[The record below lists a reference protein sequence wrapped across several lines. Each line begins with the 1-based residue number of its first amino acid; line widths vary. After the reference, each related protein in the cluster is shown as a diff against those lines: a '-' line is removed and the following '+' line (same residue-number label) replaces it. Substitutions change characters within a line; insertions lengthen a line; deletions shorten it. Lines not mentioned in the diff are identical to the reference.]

1 MVRKPSCNELLYN
14 DLQDFTNTYAIQFVY
29 KVKRIDNIPAIEDAI
44 NTVLAAN
51 PGVNVYLKNGKY
63 FTCEEK
69 VHIEEY
75 ECKGDDVFND
85 EIFQKCIDY
94 TKRSIEVLLVRHNDD
109 KYLVF
114 KIMHSVLDGKAS
126 LVFVQNIMNCLKGE
140 ELIPSIDDMTDIE
153 FVKQHENY
161 SKKESKIPKI
171 TIKDSQRIDK
181 YTVRWKV
188 VEIPGYPTAIIGRLS
203 RILSDLSPDKCGRVM
218 IPADV
223 RRYEKDTNYNT
234 NLTLPI
240 FLTVG
245 ENDTFEDINGNL
257 LGQMRDKKELN
268 LANTRYFYYDTYPR
282 AIRHAAL
289 KVLLSYARKKNMFSV
304 SGLVSLLGKVDLKEY
319 DNPYIEF
326 EEFYSLPIN
335 QALIPIA
342 MVIIQYENK
351 TVINLAYYEGQFS
364 ESKMEEIADTIKNAL
379 SPNLYAFN
387 DTKKE
392 YKENVFEKIKSNLE
406 SLQDKTA
413 VVDLNEHT
421 YAELLKRAMQISEL
435 LKKNSITEDI
445 CICEERS
452 FSYIASVLACVFNNI
467 TFIPIDKYTKSA
479 KDINTILSMTAS
491 GKILV
496 DKEIEGVDK
505 GACLFD
511 KDANE
516 LSGIPF
522 SFEKNDEKEVY
533 RIFTSGTTDVPKCV
547 PIRQKNLNNYL
558 SWAREKYEKEDAINM
573 PLFTSLSVDL
583 TITSTF
589 LPLLSGGFVH
599 AFASSFNASVF
610 NKIISDDK
618 LNVVKCTPTHFAF
631 LDDKIVKSEKA
642 KTFILGGENLLEELS
657 AHIKEVFGKDTLI
670 YNEYGPTET
679 TVGVTC
685 FEAGETGKSDELN
698 VAIGTPIF
706 NTKILLK
713 DQDKNEIVIKEN
725 EIGEILIA
733 GESVFNG
740 YKEGESDCF
749 DEINGETYYRSG
761 DLGFIRDG
769 ILYCVGRVDN
779 QVKINGNRVELEYIK
794 NTINKAD
801 GVEDSVVIYEDGL
814 YAFVISKGRDD
825 SEAENKDES
834 QTENPKEGK
843 KNGLDESK
851 LKDYLSANVPS
862 YMVPKRILFI
872 DDIPVNKSGKADTA
886 SLKKLL
892 DNDTKEEKNFN
903 EEESHLIEILSE
915 FYDDGPVS
923 KDDNLY
929 AIGMESLDVL
939 LFTERVRDEYISSE
953 REDEFYKEALS
964 KVNHLTIGDL
974 EKMIVKF
981 GGKI

>member
-1 MVRKPSCNELLYN
+1 MIRKASCNELLYT
-14 DLQDFTNTYAIQFVY
+14 DLQDFTNTYAIQFVL
-29 KVKRIDNIPAIEDAI
+29 KVKRIDNLPVIEDAI
-44 NTVLAAN
+44 NTVLSVN
-51 PGVNVYLKNGKY
+51 PGVNVYLKNGEY
-63 FTCEEK
+63 FKCEEK
-69 VHIEEY
+69 VRIEEY
-75 ECKGDDVFND
+75 EVPGDDVFND
-85 EIFQKCIDY
+85 EIFQKSIDY
-94 TKRSIEVLLVRHNDD
+94 TDHSIEVLLVTHKKD

-171 TIKDSQRIDK
+171 IIKDTQRIDK
-181 YTVRWKV
+181 YKVRWKV
-188 VEIPGYPTAIIGRLS
+188 VEIPGYPTAVIGRLS

-240 FLTVG
+240 FLTVK

-257 LGQMRDKKELN
+257 LNQMRDKKELN
-268 LANTRYFYYDTYPR
+268 RANTRYFYYDKYPK
-282 AIRHAAL
+282 AVRHAVL

-342 MVIIQYENK
+342 MVIVQYNDK

-387 DTKKE
+387 NTKKV
-392 YKENVFEKIKSNLE
+392 YDENVFDSLRSNLE
-406 SLQDKTA
+406 SPKEKTA
-413 VVDLNEHT
+413 VVDDKE
-421 YAELLKRAMQISEL
+421 YSYEELLNRAKKISEL
-435 LKKNSITEDI
+435 LKMNSINEDI

-452 FSYIASVLACVFNNI
+452 FNYIASVLACVLNNI
-467 TFIPIDKYTKSA
+467 TFVPIDRYTKSA
-479 KDINTILSMTAS
+479 KDINTILSMTSS

-496 DKEIEGVDK
+496 DKEIDGIDK
-505 GACLFD
+505 NAFIFV
-511 KDANE
+511 KDAEE
-516 LSGIPF
+516 LNGIPF
-522 SFEKNDEKEVY
+522 MFESDEEKEVY

-558 SWAREKYEKEDAINM
+558 LWAIDNYEKEEAINM

-589 LPLLSGGFVH
+589 LPLVSGGFIH
-599 AFASSFNASVF
+599 TYPDNFQASIF
-610 NKIISDDK
+610 NKIISDEK
-618 LNVVKCTPTHFAF
+618 LNVIKCTPTHFAF
-631 LDDKIVKSEKA
+631 LDENLVKPGKA
-642 KTFILGGENLLEELS
+642 KTFILGGENLSTELRDR
-657 AHIKEVFGKDTLI
+657 IKGVFGKDTII

-685 FEAGETGKSDELN
+685 FKADENNEELN
-698 VAIGTPIF
+698 VAVGTPIY

-713 DQDKNEIVIKEN
+713 KNESQEIINKEN
-725 EIGEILIA
+725 DIGEILI
-733 GESVFNG
+733 GGDSVFKG
-740 YKEGESDCF
+740 YRAGESDCF
-749 DEINGETYYRSG
+749 DTINGELYYRSG

-769 ILYCVGRVDN
+769 KLYCVGRVDN

-794 NTINKAD
+794 NTIDKAD

-814 YAFVISKGRDD
+814 YAFVISN
-825 SEAENKDES
+825 NKDEA
-834 QTENPKEGK
+834 GI
-843 KNGLDESK
+843 
-851 LKDYLSANVPS
+851 KDFLSENVPS
-862 YMVPKRILFI
+862 YMIPKRIVFI
-872 DDIPVNKSGKADTA
+872 DDIPVNKSGKADIA
-886 SLKKLL
+886 FLKKQLET
-892 DNDTKEEKNFN
+892 DSKEEKDTTG
-903 EEESHLIEILSE
+903 EESLLLKILSE
-915 FYDDGPVS
+915 FYDEAPVS
-923 KDDNLY
+923 KEDNLY

-939 LFTERVRDEYISSE
+939 LFTERVKNEYITSE
-953 REDEFYKEALS
+953 KEDDFYKEVLS
-964 KVNHLTIGDL
+964 KVNHLTIADL